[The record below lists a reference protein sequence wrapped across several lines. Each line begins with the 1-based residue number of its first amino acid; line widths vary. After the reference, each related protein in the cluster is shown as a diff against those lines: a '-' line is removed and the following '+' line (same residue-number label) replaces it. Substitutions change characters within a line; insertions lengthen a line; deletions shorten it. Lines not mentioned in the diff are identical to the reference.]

1 VSSQVSGGTAELGAV
16 TGPVE
21 GDGGVTHGARLLAF
35 TNAVMAHDEPAIAR
49 ERNALRAVLSEEA
62 FVDACAVI
70 AAFNV
75 VDRIADATGIPL
87 DPMMA
92 AMSADV
98 RAELDLTHFRS
109 AANTP
114 GVISAT

>member
-1 VSSQVSGGTAELGAV
+1 MSGGTADLGAV
-16 TGPVE
+16 NGPID
-21 GDGGVTHGARLLAF
+21 GDGGVTHGERLLAF
-35 TNAVMAHDEPAIAR
+35 TNAVTAGDADAITR
-49 ERNALRAVLSEEA
+49 ERHALRAVLSGEE
-62 FVDACAVI
+62 FVDVCGVI

-87 DPMMA
+87 DPMLS

-98 RAELDLTHFRS
+98 RAELDLTRFRS

-114 GVISAT
+114 GAA